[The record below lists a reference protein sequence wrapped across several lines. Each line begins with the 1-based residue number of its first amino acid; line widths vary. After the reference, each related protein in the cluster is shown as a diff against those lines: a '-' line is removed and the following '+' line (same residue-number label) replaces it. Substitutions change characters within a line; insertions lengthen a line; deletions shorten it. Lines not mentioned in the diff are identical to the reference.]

1 MAGSNNLLWKFKGS
15 TGSFNV
21 LPSVTLPCEVALVR
35 EKLKVNFGLS
45 ESTSIDFVI
54 YLDSD
59 PNVVVSDYYV
69 LPVNSK
75 IYTRRC
81 TSEEASSLINNANSL
96 FKSSGND
103 TVNANLGDEGDD
115 AGDDDDFKQSDFM
128 FNMDDLYETSSKAET
143 SNIND
148 EDEELKIA
156 ELMKG
161 QKVYDS
167 HDYDSLSRRYYKN
180 RTLLKQN
187 NLSTSNMPITAGA
200 SATVGT
206 AGYSSASGGV
216 QIPGRLYSQDMDDQ
230 NEIIPVD
237 ADYICHMCGERGHHI
252 RNCTNIEGKRL
263 SKKIRSST
271 GIPNDFLTPISFK
284 DISKYD
290 EVYMLK
296 DGTFAIMREAESVSG
311 GAFFTKTVDQRIQ
324 VQLGISEK
332 DSQALSKGFKCTIC
346 LCYFNNPVTTLCC
359 GETFCLDCIIGK
371 TNTNFTNKITC
382 PTCRSSIKMT
392 DLQANTS
399 LKKTVQALILG
410 NVDVLKNV
418 NKEQETKEDETN
430 GKAENKQEK
439 KSLFNLESLKRQKV
453 HMDKYLAKYRT
464 YKNLI

>member
-1 MAGSNNLLWKFKGS
+1 MPSSNNLLWKFKGS
-15 TGSFNV
+15 TGPFNV
-21 LPSVTLPCEVALVR
+21 LASVTLPCEVALVR

-59 PNVVVSDYYV
+59 PDVVVSDYYI

-81 TSEEASSLINNANSL
+81 TSEEASNLINNANSL
-96 FKSSGND
+96 FRSAGND
-103 TVNANLGDEGDD
+103 DVKVNLGHDVDDDE
-115 AGDDDDFKQSDFM
+115 DDDDLKENDFM
-128 FNMDDLYETSSKAET
+128 FNMDDLYETSGKVET
-143 SNIND
+143 SNTND
-148 EDEELKIA
+148 EDEESKIA
-156 ELMKG
+156 ELIKG
-161 QKVYDS
+161 QNVYDTNQ
-167 HDYDSLSRRYYKN
+167 YDSLSRRYYKN

-187 NLSTSNMPITAGA
+187 NLSTSSMPITAGSAGTTA
-200 SATVGT
+200 SV
-206 AGYSSASGGV
+206 GYSSATTGV
-216 QIPGRLYSQDMDDQ
+216 QIPGRMYTHDMDDQ

-237 ADYICHMCGERGHHI
+237 SDYICHMCGERGHHI

-371 TNTNFTNKITC
+371 TNTSFTNKITC
-382 PTCRSSIKMT
+382 PTCRRSIKMT

-410 NVDVLKNV
+410 NVDVLKN
-418 NKEQETKEDETN
+418 
-430 GKAENKQEK
+430 ENKLEK
-439 KSLFNLESLKRQKV
+439 IPLFNVESLKRQKV
-453 HMDKYLAKYRT
+453 HVDKYLAKYRT
-464 YKNLI
+464 YKNII

>member
-15 TGSFNV
+15 TGPFNV
-21 LPSVTLPCEVALVR
+21 LASVTLPCEVAQVR

-59 PNVVVSDYYV
+59 PEVVVSDYYV

-81 TSEEASSLINNANSL
+81 TSEEASALINNANTL
-96 FKSSGND
+96 FKSSGKDNV
-103 TVNANLGDEGDD
+103 TFKLGNEGDD
-115 AGDDDDFKQSDFM
+115 AGDDDEFKEIDFM

-143 SNIND
+143 SNIN
-148 EDEELKIA
+148 EEEEELKIV

-161 QKVYDS
+161 QNAYDTNQ
-167 HDYDSLSRRYYKN
+167 YDSLSRRYYKN
-180 RTLLKQN
+180 RTLLKQS
-187 NLSTSNMPITAGA
+187 NLSTSSMPITAGTTA
-200 SATVGT
+200 A
-206 AGYSSASGGV
+206 AGYSSAGTSGV
-216 QIPGRLYSQDMDDQ
+216 QIPNRMYAHDMEDQ
-230 NEIIPVD
+230 SEIIPVD

-252 RNCTNIEGKRL
+252 RNCTNVEGKRL

-271 GIPNDFLTPISFK
+271 GIPNDFLTPISFN
-284 DISKYD
+284 DIAKYD

-324 VQLGISEK
+324 VHLGISEK

-371 TNTNFTNKITC
+371 TNTTFTNKITC
-382 PTCRSSIKMT
+382 PTCRRNIKMT

-418 NKEQETKEDETN
+418 NKEQETKEEETN
-430 GKAENKQEK
+430 GKTENKQDK
-439 KSLFNLESLKRQKV
+439 ISLFNIESLKRQKV
-453 HMDKYLAKYRT
+453 QVDKYLAKYRT